1 MRVFNYIIL
10 IIGMIAIFEM
20 AGIPTGVSSILSFV
34 GIDIDTGSTTTTS
47 SLFDNIFGVAGIL
60 IGLGVGIA
68 VGFITKAQPENFII
82 LPLITGSFV
91 FFAGAFIS
99 IINYSVATHALWVS
113 SIITIVLGILSI
125 GYIISLVE
133 FFRGTD

>member
-10 IIGMIAIFEM
+10 IIGMIALFEM

-34 GIDIDTGSTTTTS
+34 GVDINTGSTTTTS
-47 SLFDNIFGVAGIL
+47 GLFNNIFGINGIL

-113 SIITIVLGILSI
+113 SIIILILGVLTV
-125 GYIISLVE
+125 GYVVSLVE

>member
-1 MRVFNYIIL
+1 MKIFNYIIL
-10 IIGMIAIFEM
+10 IIGLIAIFEI
-20 AGIPTGVSSILSFV
+20 AGIPTGSSNILSFV
-34 GIDIDTGSTTTTS
+34 GLDTGTGSTTTTS
-47 SLFDNIFGVAGIL
+47 SLFNSIFGVTGIL

-68 VGFITKAQPENFII
+68 VGFITKSQPENFII

-99 IINYSVATHALWVS
+99 IINYSVGTHAVWVS
-113 SIITIVLGILSI
+113 SIITIILGLLSV
-125 GYIISLVE
+125 GYLISLVE

>member
-1 MRVFNYIIL
+1 MKVFNYIIL
-10 IIGMIAIFEM
+10 IIGLIIMFEI
-20 AGIPTGVSSILSFV
+20 AGIPTGSANILTFV
-34 GIDIDTGSTTTTS
+34 GIDLNTGSTTTNS
-47 SLFDNIFGVAGIL
+47 NLFNSIFGTTGIL

-68 VGFITKAQPENFII
+68 VGFITKSQPENFII

-91 FFAGAFIS
+91 FFMGAFTS
-99 IINYSVATHALWVS
+99 IIIWAQENTSIWS
-113 SIITIVLGILSI
+113 STIVSLVLGVLSV

>member
-1 MRVFNYIIL
+1 MRIFNYMIL
-10 IIGMIAIFEM
+10 IIGLIAIFEM
-20 AGIPTGVSSILSFV
+20 AGIPTGVSSTLDFV
-34 GIDIDTGSTTTTS
+34 GIDTTTGSTTTTS
-47 SLFDNIFGVAGIL
+47 SLFNNIFGVTGIL

-68 VGFITKAQPENFII
+68 VGFITKSQPENFII

-91 FFAGAFIS
+91 FFAGSFIS

-113 SIITIVLGILSI
+113 SVIILILGVLSV
-125 GYIISLVE
+125 GYLISLVE